1 MTTKRNKAA
10 PMRFFQKSILDNG
23 NPEKVSMDKRGANTS
38 AIDQII
44 VNKDIS
50 VILRQVKYL
59 NNIV

>member
-1 MTTKRNKAA
+1 
-10 PMRFFQKSILDNG
+10 MRFFQKSILDNG